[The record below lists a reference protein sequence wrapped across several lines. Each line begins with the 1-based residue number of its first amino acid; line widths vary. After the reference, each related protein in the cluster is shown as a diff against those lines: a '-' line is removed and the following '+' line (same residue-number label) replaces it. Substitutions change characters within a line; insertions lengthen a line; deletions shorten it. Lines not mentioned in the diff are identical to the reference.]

1 MEYFILAILWIAWCF
16 LHSLAISPGV
26 TAYMRG
32 RLGETFRFYRLAY
45 NCLSAITLVPVL
57 IYTYAM
63 QGEPRF
69 RWEGAL
75 VLVQFGLVSIAGLL
89 FLLGMR
95 HYDMRQFLGLRGLKG
110 GQPEGCTVITEDCS
124 LDTTGI
130 LGVTRHPWY
139 LGGILIVWA
148 RDLDISAIITNGI
161 ISGYFVIG
169 ALLEER
175 KLVQQFREDYRAYQ
189 RSVSMLFPFKWLR
202 SCLRRCFYRA
212 LGRGN

>member
-1 MEYFILAILWIAWCF
+1 MEYFMLAILWIAWCF

-45 NCLSAITLVPVL
+45 NCLSVITLVPVL
-57 IYTYAM
+57 IYTYAI

-75 VLVQFGLVSIAGLL
+75 VLVQFGLVLIAGLL

-110 GQPEGCTVITEDCS
+110 GQPEGCTVITEDCR

-161 ISGYFVIG
+161 ISGYFVVG
-169 ALLEER
+169 AFLEER
-175 KLVQQFREDYRAYQ
+175 KLVRQYREDYRSYQ
-189 RSVSMLFPFKWLR
+189 RTVSMLFPFKWLR
-202 SCLRRCFYRA
+202 SCLRRCFSRA
-212 LGRGN
+212 SGMRN

>member
-1 MEYFILAILWIAWCF
+1 MDYFILAILWIAWCF